1 MVFIANFYKKYNT
14 LTNVCIALVIGFL
27 VAYKFNFKTSR
38 KGFRLQE
45 LVLLMKGNCYHIH
58 HFMWIGAMIISMI
71 IARYLS
77 KTTFYLLVAFFIGLS
92 SEDLLFKDW
101 NIIKNNCHKSK
112 LIKFMQHTT
121 DVNSKYN

>member
-1 MVFIANFYKKYNT
+1 
-14 LTNVCIALVIGFL
+14 
-27 VAYKFNFKTSR
+27 
-38 KGFRLQE
+38 
-45 LVLLMKGNCYHIH
+45 MKGNCYHIH
-58 HFMWIGAMIISMI
+58 HFMWIAAIIISMI

-101 NIIKNNCHKSK
+101 NVIKNNCHKSK
-112 LIKFMQHTT
+112 LIKFMKQTT

>member
-1 MVFIANFYKKYNT
+1 MVFIAEFYKKYNIYFN
-14 LTNVCIALVIGFL
+14 LIIALVIGFF
-27 VAYKFNFKTSR
+27 VAYIFNIKSNR

-71 IARYLS
+71 IARSLS
-77 KTTFYLLVAFFIGLS
+77 KTKFYIFVAFLIGVS

-101 NIIKNNCHKSK
+101 NVIKNNCHKSK
-112 LIKFMQHTT
+112 LIKFMKQTT
-121 DVNSKYN
+121 DVYSKYN

>member
-1 MVFIANFYKKYNT
+1 MTSIANFYKKYNIYFN
-14 LTNVCIALVIGFL
+14 LIIALVIGFL
-27 VAYKFNFKTSR
+27 VAYIFNIKSNR

-71 IARYLS
+71 IARSLS
-77 KTTFYLLVAFFIGLS
+77 KTKFYIFVAFLIGVS

-101 NIIKNNCHKSK
+101 NVIKNNCHKSK
-112 LIKFMQHTT
+112 LIKFMKQTT
-121 DVNSKYN
+121 DVYSKYN

>member
-1 MVFIANFYKKYNT
+1 MVFIADFYKKYNIYFN
-14 LTNVCIALVIGFL
+14 LTIALVVGFL
-27 VAYKFNFKTSR
+27 VAYIFNFKSNR

-71 IARYLS
+71 VARSLS
-77 KTTFYLLVAFFIGLS
+77 KKMFYLLVAFLIGVS

>member
-1 MVFIANFYKKYNT
+1 MVFIADFYKKYNIYFN
-14 LTNVCIALVIGFL
+14 LIIALVIGFL
-27 VAYKFNFKTSR
+27 VAYIFNIKSNR

-71 IARYLS
+71 IARSLS
-77 KTTFYLLVAFFIGLS
+77 KTKFYIFVAFLIGVS

-101 NIIKNNCHKSK
+101 NVIKNNCHKSK
-112 LIKFMQHTT
+112 LIKFMKQTT
-121 DVNSKYN
+121 DVYSKYN

>member
-1 MVFIANFYKKYNT
+1 MVFIVNFYKKYNIYVN
-14 LTNVCIALVIGFL
+14 LIIALVIGFL
-27 VAYKFNFKTSR
+27 VAYIFNFKSNR

-71 IARYLS
+71 VARSLS
-77 KTTFYLLVAFFIGLS
+77 KTSFYLLVAFLIGVS

>member
-1 MVFIANFYKKYNT
+1 M
-14 LTNVCIALVIGFL
+14 CIALVIGFL
-27 VAYKFNFKTSR
+27 VAYLFNIKSNR

-71 IARYLS
+71 IARSLS
-77 KTTFYLLVAFFIGLS
+77 KTKFYIFVAFLIGVS

-101 NIIKNNCHKSK
+101 NVIKNNCHKSK
-112 LIKFMQHTT
+112 LIKFMQQTT
-121 DVNSKYN
+121 DVYSKYN

>member
-1 MVFIANFYKKYNT
+1 MVFIADFYKKYNIYFN
-14 LTNVCIALVIGFL
+14 LTIALVVGFL
-27 VAYKFNFKTSR
+27 VAYIFNFKSNR

-71 IARYLS
+71 VARSLS
-77 KTTFYLLVAFFIGLS
+77 KSTFYLLVAFLIGVS

-112 LIKFMQHTT
+112 LIKFMQNTT

>member
-1 MVFIANFYKKYNT
+1 MVFIADFYKKYNIYFN
-14 LTNVCIALVIGFL
+14 LTIALVIGFL
-27 VAYKFNFKTSR
+27 VAYIFNFKSNR

-71 IARYLS
+71 VARSLS
-77 KTTFYLLVAFFIGLS
+77 KKMFYLLVAFLIGVS

>member
-1 MVFIANFYKKYNT
+1 MVFIADFYKKYNIYFN
-14 LTNVCIALVIGFL
+14 LTIALVIGFL
-27 VAYKFNFKTSR
+27 VAYIFNFKSNR

-71 IARYLS
+71 VARSLS
-77 KTTFYLLVAFFIGLS
+77 KTSFYLLVAFLIGVS

-112 LIKFMQHTT
+112 LIKFMQRTT
-121 DVNSKYN
+121 DVNPKYN

>member
-1 MVFIANFYKKYNT
+1 MTSIANFYKKYNIYFN
-14 LTNVCIALVIGFL
+14 LIIALVIGFL
-27 VAYKFNFKTSR
+27 VAYIFNIKSNR

-71 IARYLS
+71 IARSLS
-77 KTTFYLLVAFFIGLS
+77 KTKFYIFVAFLIGVS

-101 NIIKNNCHKSK
+101 NVIKNNCHKSK
-112 LIKFMQHTT
+112 LIKFMKHTT
-121 DVNSKYN
+121 DVYSKYN

>member
-1 MVFIANFYKKYNT
+1 MIFIANFYKKYNT
-14 LTNVCIALVIGFL
+14 YVNMYIALVIGFL
-27 VAYKFNFKTSR
+27 VAYKFNFKTNR

-58 HFMWIGAMIISMI
+58 HFMWIGSIVISMI
-71 IARYLS
+71 IARSLS
-77 KTTFYLLVAFFIGLS
+77 KTIFYLLVAFLIGVS

-112 LIKFMQHTT
+112 LIKFMQNTT

>member
-1 MVFIANFYKKYNT
+1 MVFIANFYKKYKTYINI
-14 LTNVCIALVIGFL
+14 CIALVIGFL
-27 VAYKFNFKTSR
+27 IAYSFNFKSNR
-38 KGFRLQE
+38 RGFRLQE

-58 HFMWIGAMIISMI
+58 HFMWIAAIIISMI

-101 NIIKNNCHKSK
+101 NVIKNNCHKSK
-112 LIKFMQHTT
+112 LIKFMKQTT

>member
-1 MVFIANFYKKYNT
+1 MVFIADFYKKYNIYFN
-14 LTNVCIALVIGFL
+14 LIIALVIGFL
-27 VAYKFNFKTSR
+27 VAYIFNFKSNR

-71 IARYLS
+71 VARSLS
-77 KTTFYLLVAFFIGLS
+77 KSTFYILVAFLIGVS

-112 LIKFMQHTT
+112 LIKFMQNTT

>member
-1 MVFIANFYKKYNT
+1 MTSIANFYKKYNT
-14 LTNVCIALVIGFL
+14 YIKICSSLLIGFL
-27 VAYKFNFKTSR
+27 VAYIFNFKSNR

-71 IARYLS
+71 VARSLS
-77 KTTFYLLVAFFIGLS
+77 KTSFYLLVAFLIGVS

>member
-1 MVFIANFYKKYNT
+1 MSSIVNFYKKYNT
-14 LTNVCIALVIGFL
+14 YIKICLSLLIGFL
-27 VAYKFNFKTSR
+27 VAYIFNFKSNR

-45 LVLLMKGNCYHIH
+45 LVLLMKSNCYHIH

-71 IARYLS
+71 VARSLS
-77 KTTFYLLVAFFIGLS
+77 KTSFYLLVAFLIGVS

>member
-1 MVFIANFYKKYNT
+1 MVFIADFYKKYNIYFN
-14 LTNVCIALVIGFL
+14 LTIALVIGFL
-27 VAYKFNFKTSR
+27 VAYIFNFKSNR

-71 IARYLS
+71 VARSLS
-77 KTTFYLLVAFFIGLS
+77 KTSFYLLVAFLIGVS

>member
-1 MVFIANFYKKYNT
+1 MTSIANFYKKYNT
-14 LTNVCIALVIGFL
+14 YIKICLSLLIGFL
-27 VAYKFNFKTSR
+27 VAYIFNFKSNR

-71 IARYLS
+71 VARSLS
-77 KTTFYLLVAFFIGLS
+77 KTSFYLLVAFLIGVS

>member
-1 MVFIANFYKKYNT
+1 MVSIVNFYKKYNT
-14 LTNVCIALVIGFL
+14 YIKIGSSLLIGFL
-27 VAYKFNFKTSR
+27 VAYILNFKSNR

-77 KTTFYLLVAFFIGLS
+77 KTSFYLLVAFLIGVS

-112 LIKFMQHTT
+112 LIKFMLDTT

>member
-14 LTNVCIALVIGFL
+14 YVNMYIALVIGFL
-27 VAYKFNFKTSR
+27 VAYKFNFKTNR

-58 HFMWIGAMIISMI
+58 HFMWIGSIVISMI

-77 KTTFYLLVAFFIGLS
+77 KTIFYLLVAFLIGVS

-112 LIKFMQHTT
+112 LIKFMQNTT

>member
-1 MVFIANFYKKYNT
+1 MSSIVNFYKKYST
-14 LTNVCIALVIGFL
+14 YIKICSSLLIGFL
-27 VAYKFNFKTSR
+27 VAYIFNIKSNR

-71 IARYLS
+71 IARSLS
-77 KTTFYLLVAFFIGLS
+77 KTKFYIFVAFLIGVS

-101 NIIKNNCHKSK
+101 NVIKNNCHKSK
-112 LIKFMQHTT
+112 LIKFMKHTT
-121 DVNSKYN
+121 DVYSKYN

>member
-1 MVFIANFYKKYNT
+1 MVFIADFYKKYNIYFN
-14 LTNVCIALVIGFL
+14 LIIALVIGFL
-27 VAYKFNFKTSR
+27 VAYIFNFKSNR

-71 IARYLS
+71 VARSLS
-77 KTTFYLLVAFFIGLS
+77 KSTFYILVAFLIGVS

>member
-1 MVFIANFYKKYNT
+1 MLFIAKFYKKYNT
-14 LTNVCIALVIGFL
+14 YVNICMALLIGFL
-27 VAYKFNFKTSR
+27 AAYSCNFKINR

-45 LVLLMKGNCYHIH
+45 LILLTKGNCYHIH
-58 HFMWIGAMIISMI
+58 HFMWIGSIIISMI

-77 KTTFYLLVAFFIGLS
+77 KTTFYLLVAFLIGVS

-101 NIIKNNCHKSK
+101 DTIKNNCHKSK
-112 LIKFMQHTT
+112 LIKFMKHTT

>member
-14 LTNVCIALVIGFL
+14 YVNICIALVIGFL
-27 VAYKFNFKTSR
+27 VAYKFNFKKNR

-77 KTTFYLLVAFFIGLS
+77 KTIFYLLVAFLIGIS

-112 LIKFMQHTT
+112 LIKFMQNTT

>member
-1 MVFIANFYKKYNT
+1 MVFIVNFYKKYNIYVN
-14 LTNVCIALVIGFL
+14 LMIALVIGFL
-27 VAYKFNFKTSR
+27 VAYIFNIKSNR

-71 IARYLS
+71 IARSLS
-77 KTTFYLLVAFFIGLS
+77 KTKFYIFVAFLIGVS

-101 NIIKNNCHKSK
+101 NVIKNNCHKSK
-112 LIKFMQHTT
+112 LIKFMKHTT
-121 DVNSKYN
+121 DVYSKYN